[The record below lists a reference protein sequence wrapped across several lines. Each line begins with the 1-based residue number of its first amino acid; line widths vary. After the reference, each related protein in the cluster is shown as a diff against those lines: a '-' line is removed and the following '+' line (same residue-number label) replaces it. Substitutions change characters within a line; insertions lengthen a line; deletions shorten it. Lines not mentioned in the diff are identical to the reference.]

1 MFESVATLPHH
12 KQEIISL
19 YFSKVYTWMF
29 GALALSGLVAWK
41 AANSAAFMEWMMAHP
56 NAFYGMII
64 GELALVI
71 GLSWGIKRLSFATA
85 TLMFILYSLFTGLT
99 LSMVLLIYTAASIAK
114 VFVITAGLFG
124 AMAVYGYTTKK
135 DLTSWGSFLI
145 MALMGLILA
154 SVVNLFMHSAML
166 DWITTYAGIIIFVG
180 LTAYDNQKLK
190 RFATM
195 GDSDEMFGKLVIL
208 GALTLYLD
216 FINLF
221 LHLLRAMGN
230 RR

>member
-1 MFESVATLPHH
+1 MLERVAALHPHQQTLVSH
-12 KQEIISL
+12 
-19 YFSKVYTWMF
+19 YFSKVYTWMSM
-29 GALALSGLVAWK
+29 ALALSGLVAWK
-41 AANSAAFMEWMMAHP
+41 AANSVTFVEWMIANPGM
-56 NAFYGMII
+56 FYGLMI
-64 GELALVI
+64 GELAMVI
-71 GLSWGIKRLSFATA
+71 GLSWGIKRMSFAVA
-85 TLMFILYSLFTGLT
+85 TLMFFLYSLFTGLT

-124 AMAVYGYTTKK
+124 SMAIYGYTTKR
-135 DLTSWGSFLI
+135 DLTSLGSFLF
-145 MALMGLILA
+145 MALIGLILA
-154 SVVNLFMHSAML
+154 SVVNLFLQSSML
-166 DWITTYAGIIIFVG
+166 DWITTYAGILIFVG

-190 RFATM
+190 RFATRA
-195 GDSDEMFGKLVIL
+195 DSDEMFGKLVII